1 MLENLHRHGLAAHT
15 FLLPARR
22 EGFAALGLFGKPFR
36 KAFVVAFRV
45 PMAVPVLLVDDV
57 FADHFA
63 FVRVDVHVDPALLR
77 GPHSDNL
84 RRRRVAWRRLMDD
97 DAGRR
102 LNGDRGRSWVVNGNV
117 TMLTMRR
124 RHDDAAGTEPNDERA
139 LYQNKTLF
147 HILLAK
153 QEQSRCR

>member
-22 EGFAALGLFGKPFR
+22 EGFAALGLFGQPFR
-36 KAFVVAFRV
+36 KAFVVTFRV
-45 PMAVPVLLVDDV
+45 SVSVPVLLVDDV

-63 FVRVDVHVDPALLR
+63 FARVDGRVDPAFLR
-77 GPHSDNL
+77 GPDSDNL
-84 RRRRVAWRRLMDD
+84 RWRRRRARRGLMDN
-97 DAGRR
+97 DARWR
-102 LNGDRGRSWVVNGNV
+102 RSWVVNGNV
-117 TMLTMRR
+117 TMLTMWR
-124 RHDDAAGTEPNDERA
+124 RHDDAAGTEPKDGRA